1 MIRAAIVFVLISLCF
16 VAEAKNSQKI
26 VLNVPLVEQGKKLC
40 GPATIEMIF
49 KYWGIKD
56 YTQYDIAESIL
67 NQYGD
72 MPVFIR
78 SGVLNNYP
86 RNWADYP
93 GTKVTYLQGF
103 LQRFGKTRSITV
115 DKSQDLAENIDEK
128 RAQLFNHIKAYI
140 ASGIP
145 VIVFQY
151 WELPKSQSHYRV
163 VVGYD
168 EAKRLVYLND
178 AKGAKRVVQTYEE
191 FLNLWNV
198 EHPRLRYYAVA
209 FNTERKKINIEL

>member
-1 MIRAAIVFVLISLCF
+1 MNRCIAFLIFVLPLFSI
-16 VAEAKNSQKI
+16 AQTTQKI
-26 VLNVPLVEQGKKLC
+26 ILNVPLVEQGEKLC

-49 KYWGIKD
+49 KYWGVKQ
-56 YTQYDIAESIL
+56 YSQYDIAESIL
-67 NQYGD
+67 HQYED
-72 MPVFIR
+72 TPVFIE
-78 SGVLNNYP
+78 SGILNNYP
-86 RNWADYP
+86 RNWTSYP
-93 GTKVTYLQGF
+93 GIKMTYLEGF
-103 LQRFGKTRSITV
+103 LQRFGKTLSINSN
-115 DKSQDLAENIDEK
+115 KPPISEIDAK
-128 RAQLFNHIKAYI
+128 RAKLFNHVKAYV
-140 ASGIP
+140 ANGIP

-163 VVGYD
+163 VVGFD

-209 FNTERKKINIEL
+209 FNTERKKIDIKL

>member
-1 MIRAAIVFVLISLCF
+1 MARWVFVLFLMSFSF
-16 VAEAKNSQKI
+16 VINAKNSQKI

-49 KYWGIKD
+49 KYWGIKG
-56 YTQYDIAESIL
+56 YSQYDIAESLL
-67 NQYGD
+67 NQYED
-72 MPVFIR
+72 MPIFVR

-103 LQRFGKTRSITV
+103 LQRFGKTRSITL
-115 DKSQDLAENIDEK
+115 DKVRDNADDIDEK

-178 AKGAKRVVQTYEE
+178 AKGARRVVQTYEE

-198 EHPRLRYYAVA
+198 EHPRLRYYALA

>member
-178 AKGAKRVVQTYEE
+178 AKGAKRVVQTSEE

>member
-1 MIRAAIVFVLISLCF
+1 M
-16 VAEAKNSQKI
+16 AEAKNSQKI

-93 GTKVTYLQGF
+93 GTKVTYLKGF

-115 DKSQDLAENIDEK
+115 DKSQDLAESIDEK

-178 AKGAKRVVQTYEE
+178 AKGARRVVQTYEE

>member
-1 MIRAAIVFVLISLCF
+1 MVKWVIFLIFVSYSF
-16 VAEAKNSQKI
+16 VNEAKNSQKI
-26 VLNVPLVEQGKKLC
+26 VLNVPIVEQGKKLC

-49 KYWGIKD
+49 KYWGIKH

-67 NQYGD
+67 HHYED
-72 MPVFIR
+72 APVFVR
-78 SGVLNNYP
+78 SGILNNYP
-86 RNWADYP
+86 RDWADYP

-103 LQRFGKTRSITV
+103 LEQYGKTRSIKLGKKM
-115 DKSQDLAENIDEK
+115 DGAESVDEK
-128 RAQLFNHIKAYI
+128 RAQLFNHVKTYI

-178 AKGAKRVVQTYEE
+178 AKRARRVVQTYEE

-209 FNTERKKINIEL
+209 FNTERKKIQIQL

>member
-1 MIRAAIVFVLISLCF
+1 MIKCFAFFMLIFSCISAAQTT
-16 VAEAKNSQKI
+16 QKI
-26 VLNVPLVEQGKKLC
+26 ILNVPLVEQGEKLS
-40 GPATIEMIF
+40 GPATIEMVF
-49 KYWGIKD
+49 KYWGVKQ
-56 YTQYDIAESIL
+56 YSQYDIAESIL
-67 NQYGD
+67 DQYAD
-72 MPVFIR
+72 APVFKA

-86 RNWADYP
+86 RKWTQYP

-103 LQRFGKTRSITV
+103 LEQFGKTSSLNLGTNVRVAKNFDAERS
-115 DKSQDLAENIDEK
+115 
-128 RAQLFNHIKAYI
+128 QLFNHVKAYI

-178 AKGAKRVVQTYEE
+178 AKGARRMVQTYEE

-209 FNTERKKINIEL
+209 FNTERKKIDIKL